1 MTTLADIRRK
11 HPGAYDDM
19 DDNQLAD
26 ALYKKHYSDMDR
38 SQFNTKI
45 GLASQPAQEPKP
57 TPTVMERIAG
67 ADLKRRQMMDAAQTG
82 IGQGVS
88 LGFMDEIAGG
98 AAALGALVPGGR
110 SPAEAYRE
118 TTDQT
123 RDYVN
128 EQKGRNPVAFTAGE
142 IGGGLATGLSGGAR
156 MAGIKGSAGLGAAY
170 GAGTA
175 DGGLMD
181 RVKGAGVGALVGAG
195 THYGTQKL
203 GQGVGKLLQR
213 KPALTAP
220 VPTAKELKGQATAF
234 YNQADRIDEAL
245 PVNKLKELQSG
256 VSDALSNPAVGY
268 DESLNSGTA
277 KLFKDLSAKTDSD
290 LHTSYLN
297 SLLKRAKRLEARGG
311 EDGYTAGII
320 RENIDDFLNSNVPQ
334 IAQSRKAGDAAY
346 RRAMGAKTVQKAV
359 DKAERMAAKSGSGGN
374 IDNSLRTYIE
384 QIRGNEKK
392 ARFFT
397 ADEIAAM
404 DRIIKGTPS
413 GNLMRSIGKFS
424 PETGGLTSMMSVG
437 GAVSPAAPVTVPL
450 NIAGVFAKRGAER
463 STRQNVNSLLQQ
475 ILSGQ
480 STAPAPTVAS
490 QAAQNPRIQELLA
503 RAGAFAALN

>member
-1 MTTLADIRRK
+1 M
-11 HPGAYDDM
+11 G
-19 DDNQLAD
+19 
-26 ALYKKHYSDMDR
+26 
-38 SQFNTKI
+38 
-45 GLASQPAQEPKP
+45 
-57 TPTVMERIAG
+57 RIAG
-67 ADLKRRQMMDAAQTG
+67 ASLKLNQMGDAVGAG

-110 SPAEAYRE
+110 SPGEAYRE
-118 TTDQT
+118 TTDRT
-123 RDYVN
+123 RDYVAA
-128 EQKGRNPVAFTAGE
+128 QKERNPIAFTAGE

-156 MAGIKGSAGLGAAY
+156 MAGIKGSAALGAGY

-175 DGGLMD
+175 DGDLLD
-181 RVKGAGVGALVGAG
+181 RIKGAGVGALVGAG

-213 KPALTAP
+213 KPAQTAP
-220 VPTAKELKGQATAF
+220 VPTAQDLKTQAKTF
-234 YNQADRIDEAL
+234 YNRADQIDEAL

-320 RENIDDFLNSNVPQ
+320 RENIDDFLNSNVPE

-346 RRAMGAKTVQKAV
+346 RRAMGAKTVQKAI
-359 DKAERMAAKSGSGGN
+359 DKAERMTAKSGTGGN
-374 IDNSLRTYIE
+374 LDNNLRTYIE
-384 QIRGNEKK
+384 QIRGNDKK
-392 ARFFT
+392 SRFFN

-413 GNLMRSIGKFS
+413 GNLMRSIGRFS

-437 GAVSPAAPVTVPL
+437 GAVSPAAPITVPL
-450 NIAGVFAKRGAER
+450 NVAGVFAKRGAER
-463 STRQNVNSLLQQ
+463 STRQNVDNLLQQ

-480 STAPAPTVAS
+480 STAPAPTTAS
-490 QAAQNPRIQELLA
+490 RAVQNPRLQELLA
-503 RAGAFAALN
+503 RAGAFATLY